1 MKFISRLLVFAFG
14 LAVSAAAIPA
24 ASERPAPQEPLS
36 AILEEDCGDAEDVLA
51 IVNGTEIPRA
61 DVRKKISGSWA
72 ELESILGRARGRQ
85 IELSIN
91 GALLSEEARRLGT
104 ESTKLLREKVLS
116 QVTAPTDHEALAFY
130 KQNRQKFQTDFV
142 GARKQ
147 ITDHL
152 LRQRQSA
159 KAGEFAALLRRGAA
173 IEVLVQAKDLSSF
186 EAPSSQVVAK
196 VGNTPILL
204 AEVDQELKVLIAEI
218 REEAYLMQ
226 LDAIDQITGDLLI
239 GQEAARRGLA
249 PENTDSMFAA
259 AAVEPE
265 NNDRAPSQQHDPDQ
279 TREAAKSAL
288 LDQLRQSAEIQILL
302 QPPTG
307 PVFDISVQ
315 NQPVLGN
322 PNASVTLALFLDYEC
337 ARCAAVHEIVGRLLQ
352 EFDSKLRG
360 VFFEFPLTRHPN
372 AMPAAVAAKAAHDQ
386 GKYMEYTALLFKN
399 RSNLDGKKLRELAS
413 GAGLDLAAFE
423 EAVTGQSCLGE
434 VLQDRQQGINLGVF
448 STPTVFI
455 NGRRINDKTYPTLK
469 EAIEQ
474 ALSTPDN
481 RL

>member
-1 MKFISRLLVFAFG
+1 MKYILRLLVFAFG
-14 LAVSAAAIPA
+14 LALSHALIPA
-24 ASERPAPQEPLS
+24 ASERPASPEVP

-51 IVNGTEIPRA
+51 VVNGTEIPRA
-61 DVRKKISGSWA
+61 DVRKEIADSWA

-91 GALLSEEARRLGT
+91 TALLSEEARRLGT

-130 KQNRQKFQTDFV
+130 QQNRQMFQTDFV

-159 KAGEFAALLRRGAA
+159 KAGEFAALLRRGTS
-173 IEVLVQAKDLSSF
+173 IEVLAHATDLASF
-186 EAPSSQVVAK
+186 EAPSSQVLAK

-226 LDAIDQITGDLLI
+226 LDAIDRIASDLLI
-239 GQEAARRGLA
+239 RQEATRRGLA
-249 PENTDSMFAA
+249 PENADSMFDAS
-259 AAVEPE
+259 AVEPD
-265 NNDRAPSQQHDPDQ
+265 NNAQATRQQDDPAQ
-279 TREAAKSAL
+279 SRETAKSAL
-288 LDQLRQSAEIQILL
+288 IDELRQSAEIHILL

-307 PVFDISVQ
+307 PVFDIAVQ

-322 PNASVTLALFLDYEC
+322 PNAPVTLALFLDYEC
-337 ARCAAVHEIVGRLLQ
+337 ARCAAVHEVVGRLLQ
-352 EFDSKLRG
+352 EYDSQLRG

-372 AMPAAVAAKAAHDQ
+372 AIQAAIAAKAAHDQ

-399 RSNLDGKKLRELAS
+399 RSNLNGKKLRELAS
-413 GAGLDLAAFE
+413 GAGLDLEAFE
-423 EAVTGQSCLGE
+423 EAITGHSCLGE

-455 NGRRINDKTYPTLK
+455 NGRRINEKTYPTLK
-469 EAIEQ
+469 GAIEQ
-474 ALSTPDN
+474 ALWNPDS